1 MDDAERERLA
11 GNIVGH
17 ASAGVSDDI
26 KRRVIDYWTN
36 VDAALGARVAAGLGH
51 GNGVASRT
59 DATLG
64 GAESQR

>member
-36 VDAALGARVAAGLGH
+36 VDPERGARVAAGLGY
-51 GNGVASRT
+51 AD
-59 DATLG
+59 DA
-64 GAESQR
+64 AQAA